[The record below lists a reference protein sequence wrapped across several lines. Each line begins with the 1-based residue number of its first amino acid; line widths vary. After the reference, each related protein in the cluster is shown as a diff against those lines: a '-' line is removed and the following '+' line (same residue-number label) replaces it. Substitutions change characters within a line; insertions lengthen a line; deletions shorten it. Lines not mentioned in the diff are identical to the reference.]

1 VNVVQ
6 GIVSGGLIGGLY
18 ALMAVGLSVTWGIL
32 RVINVMHFALI
43 LIAGYL
49 TLQFTESWGWDPLV
63 TMLVSVPILFAVGA
77 AIQFAYDVFKLQ
89 EFNSLLVSFGLL
101 IVVIQAATLIWTA
114 DFRSLPSE
122 HNAYATDAIH
132 LGTVVLPFT
141 TLIAFVLAVALI
153 VGAHMLLI
161 RTFLGRAM
169 RAFSQDRPVAA
180 AFGIRDRRLALIVA
194 GGAGAS
200 AAVAGAIF
208 MLGNHVAPTVPYS
221 WFGIVFAVVILGGI
235 GNLLGTLWAGI
246 GIGVL
251 SGVVATVWSPSAEPL
266 VLFLAIALALVLR
279 PQGLFTRSRVA

>member
-1 VNVVQ
+1 MNVVQ
-6 GIVSGGLIGGLY
+6 GIISGGLIGGLY
-18 ALMAVGLSVTWGIL
+18 ALMAVGLSLTWGIL

-43 LIAGYL
+43 LLAGYL
-49 TLQFTESWGWDPLV
+49 TLQLTVSWGWDPLL
-63 TMLVSVPILFAVGA
+63 TLLLSVPILFVVGA
-77 AIQFAYDVFKLQ
+77 LIQYAYDVFKLK

-114 DFRSLPSE
+114 DFRSVPAE
-122 HNAYATDAIH
+122 RNAYATDSIH
-132 LGTVVLPFT
+132 LGRLVLPYT
-141 TLIAFVLAVALI
+141 TLIAFVFAVVLI
-153 VGAHMLLI
+153 VGAHVLLV

-180 AFGIRDRRLALIVA
+180 AFGIHDRWLALIVA

-200 AAVAGAIF
+200 AAVAGTIF

-251 SGVVATVWSPSAEPL
+251 SSVVATVWSPSAEPL

>member
-153 VGAHMLLI
+153 AGAHMLLI

>member
-18 ALMAVGLSVTWGIL
+18 ALMAVGLSLTWGIL

-43 LIAGYL
+43 LLAGYL
-49 TLQFTESWGWDPLV
+49 TLQVTESWGWDPLL
-63 TMLVSVPILFAVGA
+63 TLLLSVPILFVVGA
-77 AIQFAYDVFKLQ
+77 LLQFAYDVFKLK

-101 IVVIQAATLIWTA
+101 IVVIQAATLVWTA
-114 DFRSLPSE
+114 DFRTVPTE
-122 HNAYATDAIH
+122 HNAYATGSIH
-132 LGTVVLPFT
+132 LGRVVLPYT
-141 TLIAFVLAVALI
+141 TLIAFLFAVVLI
-153 VGAHMLLI
+153 VGAHAILV

-180 AFGIRDRRLALIVA
+180 AFGIHDRRLALIVA

-200 AAVAGAIF
+200 AAVAGTIF
-208 MLGNHVAPTVPYS
+208 MLGNHVAPTTPYS

-246 GIGVL
+246 GIGIL

>member
-1 VNVVQ
+1 MNVVQ

-153 VGAHMLLI
+153 VGAHTLLI

>member
-1 VNVVQ
+1 
-6 GIVSGGLIGGLY
+6 
-18 ALMAVGLSVTWGIL
+18 
-32 RVINVMHFALI
+32 
-43 LIAGYL
+43 
-49 TLQFTESWGWDPLV
+49 
-63 TMLVSVPILFAVGA
+63 MLVSVPILFAAGA
-77 AIQFAYDVFKLQ
+77 AIQFAYDVFKLK

-153 VGAHMLLI
+153 VGAHTLLI

>member
-63 TMLVSVPILFAVGA
+63 TMLVSVPILFAAGA

-153 VGAHMLLI
+153 VGAHTLLI

>member
-63 TMLVSVPILFAVGA
+63 TMLVSVPILFAAGA

-153 VGAHMLLI
+153 AGAHMLLS

>member
-1 VNVVQ
+1 MNVVQ

-18 ALMAVGLSVTWGIL
+18 ALMAVGLSLTWGIL

-43 LIAGYL
+43 LLAGYL
-49 TLQFTESWGWDPLV
+49 TLQLTESWGWDPLL
-63 TMLVSVPILFAVGA
+63 TLLLSVPILFVVGA
-77 AIQFAYDVFKLQ
+77 LIQYAYDVFKLQ

-114 DFRSLPSE
+114 DFRSVPADR
-122 HNAYATDAIH
+122 NAYATDSIH
-132 LGTVVLPFT
+132 LGRVVLPYT
-141 TLIAFVLAVALI
+141 TLIAFVFAVVLI
-153 VGAHMLLI
+153 VGAHALLV

-180 AFGIRDRRLALIVA
+180 AFGIHDRRLALIVA

-200 AAVAGAIF
+200 AAVAGTIF

>member
-1 VNVVQ
+1 MNVVQ

>member
-63 TMLVSVPILFAVGA
+63 TMLVSVPFLFAVGA
-77 AIQFAYDVFKLQ
+77 AIQFAYDVFKLK

-153 VGAHMLLI
+153 VGAHTLLI

>member
-153 VGAHMLLI
+153 VGAHTLLI

>member
-1 VNVVQ
+1 MNVVQ
-6 GIVSGGLIGGLY
+6 GIVSGALIGGLY
-18 ALMAVGLSVTWGIL
+18 ALMAVGLSLTWGIL

-43 LIAGYL
+43 LIGGYL
-49 TLQFTESWGWDPLV
+49 TLQLTTSLGLNPLV
-63 TMLVSVPILFAVGA
+63 TLLVSVPALFLLGA
-77 AIQFAYDVFKLQ
+77 LIQLAYDVFKLQ

-114 DFRSLPSE
+114 DFRSLPGERNS
-122 HNAYATDAIH
+122 YATASIH
-132 LGTVVLPFT
+132 LGRIVLPVT
-141 TLIAFVLAVALI
+141 TLVAFLFAVVLI
-153 VGAHMLLI
+153 VGAHAVLL

-169 RAFSQDRPVAA
+169 RAFSQDRAVAA
-180 AFGIRDRRLALIVA
+180 AFGIQDRRLARIVA

-200 AAVAGAIF
+200 GAVAGTIF
-208 MLGNHVAPTVPYS
+208 MLGNHIAPTVPYS

-266 VLFLAIALALVLR
+266 ILFLAIALALVLR